1 MKKIFIWFLSG
12 IILVF
17 ISSYVNYE
25 KYASDVNSFVSG
37 VVSVIHDEYPDIKD
51 EDIINVINSKKRNNS
66 EVLKRYGFL
75 VSDISYLNSMERV
88 YKKNIILNI
97 SIFLGFSV
105 VFGGYIFYKKYKY
118 NKEILNIT
126 NYLKK
131 INEGVYDLDIIDN
144 VEGDLSILK
153 NEVYTTTVSLKEC
166 FEKEYDERI
175 KIKDNLANI
184 SHQLKTPLTSIML
197 MVDTML
203 EEDVP
208 ESVRNEFLESIRNQ
222 IDNINFLVIEILK
235 LSKLDANI
243 VKFNKD
249 KVNVLEM
256 INKCLNNLK
265 SDINKKNINVNIC
278 VPDNLY
284 FIGDFNW
291 ECEAYTNLIKNAV
304 ENIEDNSNIFISS
317 ELIGNILNI
326 YIMDDGVGINEEDKK
341 HIFERFYKGVNSKNN
356 NFGIGL
362 SLAKEIINKDGG
374 VIKLDDSL
382 VGTKF
387 KIKYYI
393 KKY

>member
-1 MKKIFIWFLSG
+1 MKKIVIWLLSG

-37 VVSVIHDEYPDIKD
+37 VVSVIHEEYPDIKD

-105 VFGGYIFYKKYKY
+105 GFGGYIFYKKYKY

-131 INEGVYDLDIIDN
+131 INEGVYNLDIIDN

-208 ESVRNEFLESIRNQ
+208 ESVRNDFLESIRNQ
-222 IDNINFLVIEILK
+222 IENINFLVIEILK

-249 KVNVLEM
+249 KVYVLEM
-256 INKCLNNLK
+256 INKCINNLK

-278 VPDNLY
+278 VSDDLY

-304 ENIEDNSNIFISS
+304 ENISNNSNIFISS
-317 ELIGNILNI
+317 ELIGNTLNI

-341 HIFERFYKGVNSKNN
+341 HIFERFYKGVNSKSN

>member
-1 MKKIFIWFLSG
+1 MKKIVIWLLSG

-37 VVSVIHDEYPDIKD
+37 VVSVIHEEYPDIKD

-105 VFGGYIFYKKYKY
+105 GFGGYIFCKKYKY

-131 INEGVYDLDIIDN
+131 INEGVYNLDIIDN

-208 ESVRNEFLESIRNQ
+208 ESVRNDFLESIRNQ
-222 IDNINFLVIEILK
+222 IENINFLVIEILK

-249 KVNVLEM
+249 KVYVLEM

-304 ENIEDNSNIFISS
+304 ENISNNSNIFISS

-341 HIFERFYKGVNSKNN
+341 HIFERFYKGVNSKSN

>member
-1 MKKIFIWFLSG
+1 MKKIVIWFLSG
-12 IILVF
+12 IILVTT
-17 ISSYVNYE
+17 SSYVNYE

-105 VFGGYIFYKKYKY
+105 IFCSYIFYKKYKY

-126 NYLKK
+126 NYLKI
-131 INEGVYDLDIIDN
+131 INEGVYNLDIIDN

-249 KVNVLEM
+249 KVYVLEM
-256 INKCLNNLK
+256 INKCVNNLK
-265 SDINKKNINVNIC
+265 SDINKKNINVNIHIL
-278 VPDNLY
+278 DDLY

-317 ELIGNILNI
+317 KLIGNILNI

-341 HIFERFYKGVNSKNN
+341 HIFERFYKGVNSKSN